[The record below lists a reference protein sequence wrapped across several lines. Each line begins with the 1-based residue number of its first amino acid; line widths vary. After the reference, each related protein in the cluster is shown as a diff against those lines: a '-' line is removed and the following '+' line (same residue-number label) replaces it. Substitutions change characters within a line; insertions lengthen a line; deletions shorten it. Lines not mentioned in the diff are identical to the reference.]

1 MKKKYFINANI
12 IDPHNSLNEMGGL
25 IIDENG
31 KIEAIGKKVNTN
43 NIPTREKIINLNG
56 KYIFPGL
63 VDMRVFVGEPG
74 YEYKENFRTLSEAAL
89 SGGVTSVVTM
99 PNTNPVIDNVSIVDF
114 LRLRGKDK
122 SKINIFPTAALT
134 IGTVGENMTEFGLLQ
149 SKGIIGFTDG
159 VKTIQNPRIMNRIMN
174 SASDLKS
181 LIIQH
186 AEDAELSKDGM
197 INDGIIATKLG
208 LQGIPISAEL
218 LIIERDLTLLEYNNC
233 RYHISQI
240 SSANSVD
247 IIRER
252 KSKIDFS
259 CGVSINNLSLNE
271 NDIGDFKTFLKL
283 SPPLRTE
290 TDRNALV
297 QGLNDETIE
306 ILVNQS
312 LLQAEMG
319 CDVLAPSD
327 MMDGRIGKIRKAL
340 DKNKYQS
347 VQILSYA
354 AKYAS
359 SFYGPFRD
367 AVGSKGALKGDKKT
381 YQMDYRNSDESLREV
396 ALDIKEG
403 ADMVMVKPGMPYLD
417 IIRSIKDKFKL
428 PVLAYQVS
436 GEYSLIENAIRK
448 KMINKD
454 AVYESLVAFKRAGAN
469 AIVSYYADR
478 LDKII

>member
-12 IDPHNSLNEMGGL
+12 IDPRNSLNEIGG
-25 IIDENG
+25 IIIGENG
-31 KIEAIGKKVNTN
+31 KIEAVGKKVNTN
-43 NIPTREKIINLNG
+43 NIPSREKVIDLNG
-56 KYIFPGL
+56 KYLFPGI

-114 LRLRGKDK
+114 LKRRGRDK
-122 SKINIFPTAALT
+122 SKINIYPTAALT
-134 IGTVGENMTEFGLLQ
+134 VKAEGENMTEFGLLQ

-159 VKTIQNPRIMNRIMN
+159 VKTVQNSRIMNRIMN

-218 LIIERDLTLLEYNNC
+218 LIIERDLTLLEYNSC
-233 RYHISQI
+233 RYHIAQI

-252 KSKIDFS
+252 KNKVNFS

-297 QGLNDETIE
+297 QGLNDETIDVIVSDHKPEDEENKRLTFAQAETGASGIETLLPLSLELYHNGSVELETIIKALTSKPAE
-306 ILVNQS
+306 ILKINKGNLS
-312 LLQAEMG
+312 
-319 CDVLAPSD
+319 
-327 MMDGRIGKIRKAL
+327 IGNDADFCIVDINKPWVVRKEKL
-340 DKNKYQS
+340 ISKSKNTP
-347 VQILSYA
+347 IE
-354 AKYAS
+354 
-359 SFYGPFRD
+359 
-367 AVGSKGALKGDKKT
+367 DKKLQGKVIST
-381 YQMDYRNSDESLREV
+381 FVNGEEL
-396 ALDIKEG
+396 
-403 ADMVMVKPGMPYLD
+403 
-417 IIRSIKDKFKL
+417 FK
-428 PVLAYQVS
+428 S
-436 GEYSLIENAIRK
+436 E
-448 KMINKD
+448 
-454 AVYESLVAFKRAGAN
+454 
-469 AIVSYYADR
+469 
-478 LDKII
+478 

>member
-12 IDPHNSLNEMGGL
+12 IDPHNSLNEIGG
-25 IIDENG
+25 IIIGENG
-31 KIEAIGKKVNTN
+31 KIEAVGKKVNTN
-43 NIPTREKIINLNG
+43 NIPSREKVIDLNG
-56 KYIFPGL
+56 KYIFPGI

-114 LRLRGKDK
+114 LKRRGRDK
-122 SKINIFPTAALT
+122 SKINIYPTAALT
-134 IGTVGENMTEFGLLQ
+134 VKAEGENMTEFGLLQ

-159 VKTIQNPRIMNRIMN
+159 VKTVQNPRIMNRIMN

-218 LIIERDLTLLEYNNC
+218 LIIERDLILLEYNSC

-240 SSANSVD
+240 SSAKSVD
-247 IIRER
+247 IIKER
-252 KSKIDFS
+252 KNKVNFS

-297 QGLNDETIE
+297 QGLNDETIDVIVSDHKPEDEENKRLTFAQAETGASGIETLLPLSLELYHNGSVELETIIKALTSKPAE
-306 ILVNQS
+306 IL
-312 LLQAEMG
+312 
-319 CDVLAPSD
+319 
-327 MMDGRIGKIRKAL
+327 KI
-340 DKNKYQS
+340 NKGN
-347 VQILSYA
+347 LSR
-354 AKYAS
+354 
-359 SFYGPFRD
+359 GND
-367 AVGSKGALKGDKKT
+367 ADFCIV
-381 YQMDYRNSDESLREV
+381 
-396 ALDIKEG
+396 DIN
-403 ADMVMVKPGMPYLD
+403 KPWVV
-417 IIRSIKDKFKL
+417 RKDKLISKSKNT
-428 PVLAYQVS
+428 P
-436 GEYSLIENAIRK
+436 IENK
-448 KMINKD
+448 KLQGKVMSTFVNG
-454 AVYESLVAFKRAGAN
+454 EELFK
-469 AIVSYYADR
+469 SE
-478 LDKII
+478 

>member
-12 IDPHNSLNEMGGL
+12 IDPHNSLNEIGG
-25 IIDENG
+25 IIIGENG
-31 KIEAIGKKVNTN
+31 KIEAVGKKVNTN
-43 NIPTREKIINLNG
+43 NIPSREKVIDLNG
-56 KYIFPGL
+56 KYIFPGI

-114 LRLRGKDK
+114 LKRRGRDK
-122 SKINIFPTAALT
+122 SKINIYPTAALT
-134 IGTVGENMTEFGLLQ
+134 VKAEGENMTEFGLLQ
-149 SKGIIGFTDG
+149 NKGIIGFTDG

-218 LIIERDLTLLEYNNC
+218 LIIERDLTLLEYNSC

-240 SSANSVD
+240 SSANSLD

-252 KSKIDFS
+252 KNKINFS

-283 SPPLRTE
+283 SPPLRAE

-297 QGLNDETIE
+297 QGLNDETIDVIVSDHKPEDEENKRLTFAQAETGASGIETLLPLSLELYHNGSVELETIIKALTSKPAE
-306 ILVNQS
+306 ILNINKGNLSTGNDADFCIVDINKPW
-312 LLQAEMG
+312 
-319 CDVLAPSD
+319 VV
-327 MMDGRIGKIRKAL
+327 RKEKL
-340 DKNKYQS
+340 ISKSKNTP
-347 VQILSYA
+347 IE
-354 AKYAS
+354 
-359 SFYGPFRD
+359 
-367 AVGSKGALKGDKKT
+367 DKKLQGKVIAT
-381 YQMDYRNSDESLREV
+381 FVNGEEL
-396 ALDIKEG
+396 
-403 ADMVMVKPGMPYLD
+403 
-417 IIRSIKDKFKL
+417 FK
-428 PVLAYQVS
+428 S
-436 GEYSLIENAIRK
+436 E
-448 KMINKD
+448 
-454 AVYESLVAFKRAGAN
+454 
-469 AIVSYYADR
+469 
-478 LDKII
+478 

>member
-1 MKKKYFINANI
+1 MRKKYFINANI
-12 IDPHNSLNEMGGL
+12 IDPHNSLNEIGG
-25 IIDENG
+25 IIIGENG
-31 KIEAIGKKVNTN
+31 KIEAVGKKVNTN
-43 NIPTREKIINLNG
+43 NIPSREKVIDLNG
-56 KYIFPGL
+56 KYIFPGI

-114 LRLRGKDK
+114 LKRRGRDK
-122 SKINIFPTAALT
+122 SKINIYPTAALT
-134 IGTVGENMTEFGLLQ
+134 VKAEGENMTEFGLLQ

-159 VKTIQNPRIMNRIMN
+159 VKTVQNSRIMNRIMN

-218 LIIERDLTLLEYNNC
+218 LIIERDLTLLEYNSC

-247 IIRER
+247 IIKER
-252 KSKIDFS
+252 KNKVNFS

-297 QGLNDETIE
+297 QGLNDETIDVIVSDHKPEDEENKRLTFAQAETGASGIETLLPLSLELYHNGSVKLETIIKALTSKPAE
-306 ILVNQS
+306 IL
-312 LLQAEMG
+312 
-319 CDVLAPSD
+319 
-327 MMDGRIGKIRKAL
+327 K
-340 DKNKYQS
+340 
-347 VQILSYA
+347 
-354 AKYAS
+354 
-359 SFYGPFRD
+359 
-367 AVGSKGALKGDKKT
+367 
-381 YQMDYRNSDESLREV
+381 
-396 ALDIKEG
+396 
-403 ADMVMVKPGMPYLD
+403 
-417 IIRSIKDKFKL
+417 
-428 PVLAYQVS
+428 
-436 GEYSLIENAIRK
+436 
-448 KMINKD
+448 INKGNL
-454 AVYESLVAFKRAGAN
+454 SIGN
-469 AIVSYYADR
+469 AADFCIVDIN
-478 LDKII
+478 KP

>member
-12 IDPHNSLNEMGGL
+12 IDPHNSLNEIGG
-25 IIDENG
+25 IIIGENG
-31 KIEAIGKKVNTN
+31 KIEAVGKKVNTN
-43 NIPTREKIINLNG
+43 NIPSREKVIDLNG
-56 KYIFPGL
+56 KYIFPGI

-114 LRLRGKDK
+114 LKRRGRDK
-122 SKINIFPTAALT
+122 SKINIYPTAALT
-134 IGTVGENMTEFGLLQ
+134 VRAEGENMTEFGLLQ

-159 VKTIQNPRIMNRIMN
+159 VKTVQNSRIMNRIMN

-218 LIIERDLTLLEYNNC
+218 LIIERDLTLLEYNSC

-252 KSKIDFS
+252 KNKVNFS

-297 QGLNDETIE
+297 QGLNDETIDVIVSDHKPEDEENKRLTFAQAETGASGIETLLPLSLELYHNGSVELETIIKALTSKPAE
-306 ILVNQS
+306 ILKINKGNLS
-312 LLQAEMG
+312 
-319 CDVLAPSD
+319 
-327 MMDGRIGKIRKAL
+327 IGNAADFCIVDINKPWVVRKEKL
-340 DKNKYQS
+340 ISKSKNTP
-347 VQILSYA
+347 IE
-354 AKYAS
+354 
-359 SFYGPFRD
+359 
-367 AVGSKGALKGDKKT
+367 DKKLQGKVIST
-381 YQMDYRNSDESLREV
+381 FVNGEEL
-396 ALDIKEG
+396 
-403 ADMVMVKPGMPYLD
+403 
-417 IIRSIKDKFKL
+417 FK
-428 PVLAYQVS
+428 S
-436 GEYSLIENAIRK
+436 E
-448 KMINKD
+448 
-454 AVYESLVAFKRAGAN
+454 
-469 AIVSYYADR
+469 
-478 LDKII
+478 